1 MTLFHM
7 IKNLRRVMI
16 DMFKTRIELLEMKTT
31 ISEVKNKSD
40 ETNRLGNVKKKKG
53 EFEPIQSEMHRK
65 KEKLQK

>member
-31 ISEVKNKSD
+31 ISEMKIPQ
-40 ETNRLGNVKKKKG
+40 KG
-53 EFEPIQSEMHRK
+53 LTIDRT
-65 KEKLQK
+65 LQKKIL

>member
-40 ETNRLGNVKKKKG
+40 ETNRLGNVKKKK
-53 EFEPIQSEMHRK
+53 R
-65 KEKLQK
+65 